1 MTALHDLEVT
11 GVEASGPARGGDLA
25 MIRRSMK
32 ANHHHAIG
40 AHYGRIAA
48 WLLLIA
54 GLFLAAE
61 STARAQAARSSIIV
75 VQVDGVI
82 TPVIADHVRDAL
94 NLAEHEGHQALLVAL
109 DTPGGLDTSM
119 RDIIQS
125 FLNSRVPVVV
135 YVSPQGAR
143 AASAGAI
150 ITFAAHVAA
159 MAPGTSIGAATPID
173 LEGGD
178 LAQKVINDAAS
189 YAESIAEQRGRNVE
203 FAIDAVRE
211 GRSVAANEAHEL
223 GVVDLL
229 ALDRA
234 ELLQALDGRAVELGP
249 DRTVTLRT
257 KGAELV
263 EVELGLARS
272 VLHWLSDP
280 NLAFLF
286 ISIGTLAILYEL
298 ANPGFGGGAIVGVIL
313 LVLAFTALS
322 VFPVNAA
329 GVILLVLA
337 AGLFVAELFV
347 PGIGVFA
354 AGGTVAL
361 VLAGLFLFRGPI
373 GVDPVVLLPTA
384 LVAGG
389 GAIALGRV
397 AWRSRHLAGTT
408 GTDAIVGSRGTVR
421 SVDGDEALVFL
432 QGAWWTARAARGTL
446 QPGQRVRVA
455 QMDGLRLVVEPDS
468 GEEAQPETNAEP
480 KPLER
485 EREDGATAQRA
496 ERGSP

>member
-1 MTALHDLEVT
+1 L
-11 GVEASGPARGGDLA
+11 
-25 MIRRSMK
+25 RSSRPP
-32 ANHHHAIG
+32 HAIG
-40 AHYGRIAA
+40 ARYGRIVA

-54 GLFLAAE
+54 GVFLAAT
-61 STARAQAARSSIIV
+61 STTRAQAASDGIIV
-75 VQVDGVI
+75 IQVDGVI

-94 NLAEHEGHQALLVAL
+94 DRAEREEHQALLVEL

-119 RDIIQS
+119 RDIVQS
-125 FLNSRVPVVV
+125 FLNSRVPVIV
-135 YVSPQGAR
+135 YVSPEGAR

-150 ITFAAHVAA
+150 ITLSSHVAA

-178 LAQKVINDAAS
+178 LTQKVINDAAS
-189 YAESIAEQRGRNVE
+189 YAKAIAELRGRNVE

-211 GRSVAANEAHEL
+211 GRSVAANEALEL
-223 GVVDLL
+223 GVVELIER
-229 ALDRA
+229 DRA
-234 ELLQALDGRAVELGP
+234 ELLKALDGRAVELDP

-257 KGAELV
+257 AGAELV
-263 EVELGLARS
+263 DVELGLARS
-272 VLHWLSDP
+272 VLQWLSDP

-337 AGLFVAELFV
+337 AALFVAELFV

-384 LVAGG
+384 AVAGG
-389 GAIALGRV
+389 AAIGLGRV

-408 GTDAIVGSRGTVR
+408 GTEAIVGGRATVS
-421 SVDGDEALVFL
+421 SVDGDEALVFV
-432 QGAWWTARAARGTL
+432 QGAWWTARAAHGTL
-446 QPGQRVRVA
+446 QPGQRVRVV

-468 GEEAQPETNAEP
+468 EEEAQPETEREP
-480 KPLER
+480 KPLHK
-485 EREDGATAQRA
+485 EREDGATPPRA
-496 ERGSP
+496 EGGSR

>member
-1 MTALHDLEVT
+1 
-11 GVEASGPARGGDLA
+11 
-25 MIRRSMK
+25 MIRPWMR
-32 ANHHHAIG
+32 ANHARATG
-40 AHYGRIAA
+40 ARYGRTAA

-54 GLFLAAE
+54 GLLLAAE
-61 STARAQAARSSIIV
+61 STARAQGARSIV
-75 VQVDGVI
+75 VIEVDGVI

-94 NLAEHEGHQALLVAL
+94 DLVEREGHQALLVEL

-119 RDIIQS
+119 RDIVQS
-125 FLNSRVPVVV
+125 FLNSPVPVIVH
-135 YVSPQGAR
+135 VSPQGAR

-150 ITFAAHVAA
+150 ITFASHVAA

-178 LAQKVINDAAS
+178 LAQKVINEAAS

-211 GRSVAANEAHEL
+211 GRSVAANEAFEL
-223 GVVDLL
+223 GVVDLI
-229 ALDRA
+229 ARDRA
-234 ELLQALDGRAVELGP
+234 ELLDALDGRAVELGP
-249 DRTVTLRT
+249 GRTVTLT
-257 KGAELV
+257 TAGAELV

-272 VLHWLSDP
+272 VLQWLSDP

-337 AGLFVAELFV
+337 AGLFVTELFV
-347 PGIGVFA
+347 PGVGVFA

-384 LVAGG
+384 VVAGG
-389 GAIALGRV
+389 GAVALGRV

-408 GTDAIVGSRGTVR
+408 GVDAIVGGRGTVR
-421 SVDGDEALVFL
+421 SVEGDEGVVFL
-432 QGAWWTARAARGTL
+432 QGSWWTARAAAGTL
-446 QPGQRVRVA
+446 RPGQRVRVVE
-455 QMDGLRLVVEPDS
+455 MDGLRLVVEPDTE
-468 GEEAQPETNAEP
+468 GEPAG
-480 KPLER
+480 
-485 EREDGATAQRA
+485 EREDGSPAQRA
-496 ERGSP
+496 ERGRP

>member
-1 MTALHDLEVT
+1 MTRLPMRANDAR
-11 GVEASGPARGGDLA
+11 ASGARSA
-25 MIRRSMK
+25 
-32 ANHHHAIG
+32 
-40 AHYGRIAA
+40 RIAA

-54 GLFLAAE
+54 GLLLAAD
-61 STARAQAARSSIIV
+61 STAHAQGVRSIV
-75 VQVDGVI
+75 VVEVDGVI
-82 TPVIADHVRDAL
+82 TPVIADHLRDAL
-94 NLAEHEGHQALLVAL
+94 DLAEREGHQALLVEL

-119 RDIIQS
+119 RDIVQS
-125 FLNSRVPVVV
+125 FLNSRVPVIV

-150 ITFAAHVAA
+150 ITFASHVAA

-178 LAQKVINDAAS
+178 LAEKVINDAAS

-211 GRSVAANEAHEL
+211 GRSVAANEALGL

-229 ALDRA
+229 ARDRA
-234 ELLQALDGRAVELGP
+234 QLLEVLDGRVVELGP
-249 DRTVTLRT
+249 GRDVTLRT
-257 KGAELV
+257 AGAELV
-263 EVELGLARS
+263 EVDLGFARS
-272 VLHWLSDP
+272 VLQWLSDP

-337 AGLFVAELFV
+337 AGLFIAELFV
-347 PGIGVFA
+347 PGLGVFA

-384 LVAGG
+384 VVAGG
-389 GAIALGRV
+389 GAVALGRV
-397 AWRSRHLAGTT
+397 AWRSRRLAGST
-408 GTDAIVGSRGTVR
+408 GVEAIVGSRGTIR
-421 SVDGDEALVFL
+421 SVEGDEALVLL
-432 QGAWWTARAARGTL
+432 QGSWWTARAARGTL
-446 QPGQRVRVA
+446 QPGQRVRVVE
-455 QMDGLRLVVEPDS
+455 MDGLKLVVEP
-468 GEEAQPETNAEP
+468 EPEPEPEPQPQPELHDAPQPEP
-480 KPLER
+480 QK
-485 EREDGATAQRA
+485 DDATAQGA
-496 ERGSP
+496 ERGKP

>member
-1 MTALHDLEVT
+1 MTRPLMRAND
-11 GVEASGPARGGDLA
+11 AR
-25 MIRRSMK
+25 
-32 ANHHHAIG
+32 AIG
-40 AHYGRIAA
+40 GRYRRIAA
-48 WLLLIA
+48 WLLVFA
-54 GLFLAAE
+54 GLLLAAE
-61 STARAQAARSSIIV
+61 STARAQDADSIV
-75 VQVDGVI
+75 VVEVDGVI
-82 TPVIADHVRDAL
+82 TPVMADHVRDAL
-94 NLAEHEGHQALLVAL
+94 DLAVREGHQALLVEL

-119 RDIIQS
+119 RDIVQS
-125 FLNSRVPVVV
+125 FLNSRVPVIV

-150 ITFAAHVAA
+150 ITFASHVAA

-173 LEGGD
+173 LEGGN

-211 GRSVAANEAHEL
+211 GRSVAANEALEL

-229 ALDRA
+229 ARDRVQ
-234 ELLQALDGRAVELGP
+234 LLETLDGRIVGIEPGR
-249 DRTVTLRT
+249 DVTLRT
-257 KGAELV
+257 AGAELV

-272 VLHWLSDP
+272 VLQWLSDP
-280 NLAFLF
+280 NLAYLF
-286 ISIGTLAILYEL
+286 ISIGTLAILYEV

-347 PGIGVFA
+347 PGVGVFA

-361 VLAGLFLFRGPI
+361 VLGGLFLFRGPI

-397 AWRSRHLAGTT
+397 AWRSRGLAGTT
-408 GTDAIVGSRGTVR
+408 GTDAIVGSTGTVG
-421 SVDGDEALVFL
+421 SAEGDEASVFL
-432 QGAWWTARAARGTL
+432 QGSWWTARASRGTL
-446 QPGQRVRVA
+446 RPGQRVRVA
-455 QMDGLRLVVEPDS
+455 EMDGLTLVVEP
-468 GEEAQPETNAEP
+468 EP
-480 KPLER
+480 DRTPPDD
-485 EREDGATAQRA
+485 EREDGATAH
-496 ERGSP
+496 ERGRP